1 MGSSGGVYRT
11 GPGTIL
17 RITESVE
24 GGLRVEILKDGTWI
38 PGRIGMVGL
47 RLARATVKL
56 GPEAILKLPA

>member
-1 MGSSGGVYRT
+1 MYRT

-24 GGLRVEILKDGTWI
+24 GGLKVEVLKDGTWM

-47 RLARATVKL
+47 RLARATTKL
-56 GPEAILKLPA
+56 DAKAILALPS